1 MSDTVFLSMAKAI
14 EYLGDA
20 AGAQQ
25 LLATLHNTLETEVP
39 QISAAIEHRN
49 FETLQKIW
57 HQLKGFAPVFC
68 HDTLVIEINR
78 TEGLCKHIESPD
90 LQAAALQASAALLA
104 NLKLLQLEVQ
114 KQLAA

>member
-1 MSDTVFLSMAKAI
+1 MSATVFLSMAKAI
-14 EYLGDA
+14 QYLGDA

-25 LLATLHNTLETEVP
+25 LLATLNNTLETEVP
-39 QISAAIEHRN
+39 QISAAIEHQN

-68 HDTLVIEINR
+68 HDALVIEIKR

-104 NLKLLQLEVQ
+104 NLKLLQSEVQ
-114 KQLAA
+114 RQLAA